1 MVDCIFNIFF
11 SALRS
16 GLLLPLVGFGV
27 VASVWRL
34 TYFLLIGGKF
44 NNE

>member
-11 SALRS
+11 TAIGS
-16 GLLLPLVGFGV
+16 GLLFPLVGFGI
-27 VASVWRL
+27 VASAWRL
-34 TYFLLIGGKF
+34 AYFLLIGGKF